1 MKHLL
6 VLIAVAAAALP
17 GFAQTRTQPTA
28 GDIKGRVTDQNG
40 APVAA
45 ATVYAVPQGLTLDDI
60 TPRSVKTDSNGNF
73 DFRGGFG
80 LGAYQLYSRKDSDSY
95 PDPFD
100 RFYSDPKT
108 ETPKVN
114 LTAAH
119 PSATATVKLG
129 PQAGVVAG
137 RVIDADTGAVLKAT
151 VFFLDAQ
158 GHGHHADTAPA
169 DGGYR
174 ALLPAGK
181 DLTLMVEVQSPQD
194 NPALVPIAPLRL
206 EPGQY
211 MYMDIPV
218 PRQ

>member
-6 VLIAVAAAALP
+6 VLIAVAATLP
-17 GFAQTRTQPTA
+17 AFAQTKAQPAT
-28 GDIKGRVTDQNG
+28 GDIKGTVTDQNG
-40 APVAA
+40 APVAS

-60 TPRSVKTDSNGNF
+60 TPRSVKTDGNGNF

-80 LGAYQLYSRKDSDSY
+80 LGTYQLYSRKDADSY

-100 RFYSDPKT
+100 RFYADPKS
-108 ETPKVN
+108 EAPKVN
-114 LTAAH
+114 LTTTH

-137 RVIDADTGAVLKAT
+137 RVIDADTGAVLRAT

-158 GHGHHADTAPA
+158 GHGHHADTAPS

-181 DLTLMVEVQSPQD
+181 DLTLMVEVSSAQD
-194 NPALVPIAPLRL
+194 NHALVPVAPLRL

-211 MYMDIPV
+211 MYMDISIPK
-218 PRQ
+218 Q